1 VRRAV
6 LIGRDARAIGAA
18 LAGACEVEFVAS
30 MDEAVAAAGRVAQ
43 PGDTVMLS
51 PACASF
57 DMFRDYAH
65 RGEAFAAAVR
75 GGAA

>member
-1 VRRAV
+1 LVAHAGDAV
-6 LIGRDARAIGAA
+6 L
-18 LAGACEVEFVAS
+18 
-30 MDEAVAAAGRVAQ
+30 
-43 PGDTVMLS
+43 LS

-75 GGAA
+75 ELAP